1 MGCNMSTG
9 RKNSGR
15 IGLIVAI
22 LVALLSTGGLVAAF
36 LANASP
42 YVTIAEAK
50 QLQGDNLHLAGDIL
64 KETLKVDGAAQTVR
78 FRLKDE
84 KGEVVDVL
92 YRGPQPANMGEAT
105 KVVVV
110 GGVKDGVFEAR
121 KMLVKCPSKYESE
134 RKGGS

>member
-1 MGCNMSTG
+1 M
-9 RKNSGR
+9 
-15 IGLIVAI
+15 
-22 LVALLSTGGLVAAF
+22 AAF

-42 YVTIAEAK
+42 YVTVAEAK

-78 FRLKDE
+78 FQLKDE
-84 KGEVVDVL
+84 KGDLVEVL
-92 YRGPQPANMGEAT
+92 YKGPQPANMGEAT

-110 GGVKDGVFEAR
+110 GGVQDGVFHAH

>member
-1 MGCNMSTG
+1 MRAG
-9 RKNSGR
+9 RRNSGR
-15 IGLIVAI
+15 IGLLVSI
-22 LVALLSTGGLVAAF
+22 LVALFATGGLVAAF

-42 YVTIAEAK
+42 YVTVQEAR

-64 KETLKVDGAAQTVR
+64 KETLRVDGAAQTVR
-78 FRLKDE
+78 FQLKDE
-84 KGEVVDVL
+84 RGDVVDVL

-110 GGVKDGVFEAR
+110 GGVRDGSFQAH

-134 RKGGS
+134 RKPAK